1 MVLPGVFGRGLAPV
15 LCLPPQAPVAISE
28 PFSSPWGSSDSAC
41 GCREC
46 HPSPAS
52 STLTPGLRRGEHPA
66 MTLSFLY
73 RAFCRVLQLIRLIGR
88 SDTDL
93 AIEVVMLRHEVAVLR
108 RQVHRPALEP
118 ADRAVLAGLARLL
131 PRRRL
136 GRFFVRPETLLRWHR
151 DLVAKRWT
159 YPHGRPGRSG
169 IAKGTT
175 ALVLRLAKENPQWGY
190 RRIHGELATMG
201 IVIAASSVWAIL
213 KRHGIE
219 PSPRRSGPTWAEFLT
234 AQAKGLMACDFF
246 HVDTV
251 LLRRLYVLVFIHHD
265 TRLVRIA
272 GVTAKPVADWVTQ
285 QARNLSMDLADQAN
299 TVKFLIR
306 DRDTKF
312 TASFDAVFAAEGTRI
327 IKSPVLAPRANAICE
342 RVIGTLRR
350 ECLDRMLIL
359 GRRHLEAV
367 LAEYVEHYN
376 SHRPHRSLGQAAPS
390 ALDSTPEHDT
400 DPDLARLR
408 RTDRLGGLIHEYRL
422 VA

>member
-1 MVLPGVFGRGLAPV
+1 
-15 LCLPPQAPVAISE
+15 
-28 PFSSPWGSSDSAC
+28 
-41 GCREC
+41 
-46 HPSPAS
+46 
-52 STLTPGLRRGEHPA
+52 
-66 MTLSFLY
+66 
-73 RAFCRVLQLIRLIGR
+73 
-88 SDTDL
+88 
-93 AIEVVMLRHEVAVLR
+93 
-108 RQVHRPALEP
+108 
-118 ADRAVLAGLARLL
+118 
-131 PRRRL
+131 
-136 GRFFVRPETLLRWHR
+136 
-151 DLVAKRWT
+151 
-159 YPHGRPGRSG
+159 
-169 IAKGTT
+169 
-175 ALVLRLAKENPQWGY
+175 LAKENPQWGY

-213 KRHGIE
+213 KRHGID
-219 PSPRRSGPTWAEFLT
+219 PSPRRSGPNWAEFLS

-265 TRLVRIA
+265 TLLVRIA

-285 QARNLSMDLADQAN
+285 QARNLSMNLADQAN

-312 TASFDAVFAAEGTRI
+312 TASFDAVFTAESTRI
-327 IKSPVLAPRANAICE
+327 IKSPVRAPRANAICE

-359 GRRHLEAV
+359 GRRHLETV
-367 LAEYVEHYN
+367 LAEYIEHYN